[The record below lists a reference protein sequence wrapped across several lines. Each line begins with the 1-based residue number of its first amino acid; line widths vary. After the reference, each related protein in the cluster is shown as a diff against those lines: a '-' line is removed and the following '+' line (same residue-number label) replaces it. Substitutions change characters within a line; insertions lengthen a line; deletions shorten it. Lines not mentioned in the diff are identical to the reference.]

1 MMIKNE
7 VKYRIPERWTKGF
20 HKHDVVSMD
29 ILRGQS
35 IPEER
40 GNINRNKILHKRSE
54 YESKREQS
62 IVDQVSG

>member
-1 MMIKNE
+1 MIKNE

-40 GNINRNKILHKRSE
+40 GNINRHQIVNKRNE
-54 YESKREQS
+54 YESRREQS
-62 IVDQVSG
+62 LVD